1 MCRLGG
7 KIIILKQ
14 RKVENAENLVL
25 RIISQSET
33 PSSNIVNSVVLI

>member
-7 KIIILKQ
+7 EIIILKQ
-14 RKVENAENLVL
+14 RKVENAENLVP

-33 PSSNIVNSVVLI
+33 PSINIVNSVVLI